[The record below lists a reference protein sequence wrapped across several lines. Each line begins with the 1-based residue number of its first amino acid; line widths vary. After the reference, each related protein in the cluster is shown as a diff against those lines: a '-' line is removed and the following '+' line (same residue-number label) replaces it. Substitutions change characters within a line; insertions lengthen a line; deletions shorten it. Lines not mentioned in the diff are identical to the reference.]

1 MREKNFLIHY
11 GDLNDQSSLTKLIYK
26 IKPNEIYNLA
36 AQSHVQVSFD
46 NPVYTAETNAIGTL
60 KLLEA
65 CKSIN
70 KNIKF
75 IRHHH
80 LRCLVKILKFHKKRV
95 LFYPSSPYA
104 LPRYLLTGYLLII
117 EIL

>member
-70 KNIKF
+70 KNIRIYQASSSEMFGKNIKVPQKESSF
-75 IRHHH
+75 
-80 LRCLVKILKFHKKRV
+80 
-95 LFYPSSPYA
+95 FYPSSPCR
-104 LPRYLLTGYLLII
+104 LFQGICLLGIC
-117 EIL
+117 